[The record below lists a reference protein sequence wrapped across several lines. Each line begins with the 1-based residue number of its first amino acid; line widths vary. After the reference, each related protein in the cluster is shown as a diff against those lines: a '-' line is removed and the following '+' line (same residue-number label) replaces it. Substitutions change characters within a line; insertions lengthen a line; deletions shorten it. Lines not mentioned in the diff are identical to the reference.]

1 MLRITTRHFAT
12 LRHVAQP
19 VVMRQAS
26 RASIYKTVT
35 LLGTSRPYATSST
48 KVVPLTAEKY
58 PGFTRND
65 QFKKVSHPHDLI
77 MH

>member
-1 MLRITTRHFAT
+1 MLRTTTRHLAT

-26 RASIYKTVT
+26 RASVYKTVT
-35 LLGTSRPYATSST
+35 LLGRPYATSNN

-65 QFKKVSHPHDLI
+65 QFKKVSFPFPWLV